1 MVRRVLSLTPTFLLL
16 TTMSAFAGDDIPI
29 LGIFERLLVMG
40 ANLWGVLTWV
50 IPVIL
55 LGSTIMTAI
64 YFLRKEQMG
73 TSAVTAGIGIF
84 LAIMLGFAMY
94 KATPAV
100 KKFAENV
107 GKMSTEVID
116 LDNETE

>member
-1 MVRRVLSLTPTFLLL
+1 MRRIASLTPAFLLL
-16 TTMSAFAGDDIPI
+16 AMMNAFAETSPDVPI
-29 LGIFERLLVMG
+29 LNIFERLLVMG

-55 LGSTIMTAI
+55 LGSTIMTAL
-64 YFLRKEQMG
+64 YFLRKEQLG
-73 TSAVTAGIGIF
+73 TSATTAGIGIF

-94 KATPAV
+94 KAGPAV

-107 GKMSTEVID
+107 GKMDTEVIE
-116 LDNETE
+116 LDTE

>member
-1 MVRRVLSLTPTFLLL
+1 
-16 TTMSAFAGDDIPI
+16 
-29 LGIFERLLVMG
+29 MG

-64 YFLRKEQMG
+64 YFLRKEQIG
-73 TSAVTAGIGIF
+73 TSFVTAGIGIF

-94 KATPAV
+94 KAGPAV

-107 GKMSTEVID
+107 GSMSTTVID
-116 LDNETE
+116 LDSSE